1 MKLLLTRLF
10 SLAVAVL
17 FTSQAL
23 AQSTHTVTSPD
34 GKIQVE
40 ITLNNQITFAVNH
53 ESDPIIAPSPISM
66 ELANDETL
74 GANSHLR
81 NKKTDEVDQTI
92 ESPFYKRSE
101 IRDHYNELRL
111 NFRGNY
117 HLIFRAYNEGVAYRF
132 ATDRRDSLTVMNENA
147 AFNFAQ
153 DAPVWAPYAN
163 VDDHTS
169 YEPQFESSFENTYD
183 KALISQLDD
192 KRLIILPALV
202 DVGNG
207 KKVCITES
215 DLEDY
220 PGMYL
225 NSGGE
230 EKSLDA
236 VFAAYPKR
244 EEQGGHNN
252 LQMRVTERKD
262 YIARVPGRRAFPWR
276 VMVISEEDKQLA
288 DSDLVYLLA
297 SPSRV
302 EDISW
307 IKPGKVAWDWWNA
320 WNLYGVDFEA
330 GINNET
336 YKYYIDFAAE
346 QGIEY
351 VILDE
356 GWSVNS
362 EADLMQV
369 IPEIDLPELV
379 NYGQQKGVDIVLWAG
394 YHAFE
399 RDMENVCKHYS
410 NMGVKGFKVDFMDR
424 DDQEAVNFY
433 YRAAELAAKHQL
445 FLDFH
450 GAYKPTGLNR
460 TYPNVLNFEGVH
472 GLEQMK
478 WDTPDVDQVT
488 YDVEIPFIRMV
499 AGSMDYTQGAMRN
512 AIKENYY
519 PAFTEPMSQGTRC
532 RQLAQYV
539 IFESPFN
546 MLCDDPTAYEEESEC
561 TDFIATVPTI
571 WDETIVLDGKV
582 GDYVA
587 IARRSGDEWYLG
599 VLTDWDAREITLD
612 LSFLADGKYQAEVF
626 QDGINAH
633 KTAQDYRKVSTEV
646 PKNHQITAKMAPG
659 GGYVARIYQE

>member
-1 MKLLLTRLF
+1 MKLLTTGLLTLAAAYLF
-10 SLAVAVL
+10 AFS
-17 FTSQAL
+17 AL
-23 AQSTHTVTSPD
+23 AQSTHTLTSPD
-34 GKIQVE
+34 GKIRVE
-40 ITLNNQITFAVNH
+40 ITLDDQITFAVNH
-53 ESDPIIAPSPISM
+53 ESDPVLAPSPISM
-66 ELANDETL
+66 ELAEGETL
-74 GANSHLR
+74 GANPRLR
-81 NKKTDEVDQTI
+81 NKKTDEVDQAV
-92 ESPFYKRSE
+92 EAPFYKRRQ

-111 NFRGNY
+111 NFRDNY
-117 HLIFRAYNEGVAYRF
+117 SLIFRAYDEGVAYRF
-132 ATDRRDSLTVMNENA
+132 ATDRPDSLTVMNERV

-163 VDDHTS
+163 VDDHSS
-169 YEPQFESSFENTYD
+169 YEPQLESSFENTYD
-183 KALISQLDD
+183 KAPISQLDD
-192 KRLIILPALV
+192 QRLIILPALV

-225 NSGGE
+225 NYGGE
-230 EKSLDA
+230 GKSLNA
-236 VFAAYPKR
+236 VFAAYPKE

-252 LQMRVTERKD
+252 LQMRVTERED
-262 YIARVPGRRAFPWR
+262 YIAHVPGRRTFPWR

-356 GWSVNS
+356 GWSVNG

-379 NYGQQKGVDIVLWAG
+379 DYGQKKGVDIVLWAG

-410 NMGVKGFKVDFMDR
+410 DMGVKGFKVDFMDR
-424 DDQEAVNFY
+424 DDQEVINFY
-433 YRAAELAAKHQL
+433 YKAAELAAQHQL

-450 GAYKPTGLNR
+450 GAFKPTGLNR

-478 WDTPDVDQVT
+478 WQPPEVDQVT

-499 AGSMDYTQGAMRN
+499 AGPMDYTQGAMRN
-512 AIKENYY
+512 AIKANYR
-519 PAFTEPMSQGTRC
+519 PVFTEPMSQGTRC

-546 MLCDDPTAYEEESEC
+546 MLCDDPTAYQEESEC
-561 TDFIATVPTI
+561 TEFIAAVPTV
-571 WDETIVLDGKV
+571 WDETQVLDGKV
-582 GDYVA
+582 GEYVA
-587 IARRSGDEWYLG
+587 IARRKGNDWYVG
-599 VLTDWDAREITLD
+599 ALTNWDAREMTLD
-612 LSFLADGKYQAEVF
+612 LSFLNEGNYQAEVF
-626 QDGINAH
+626 RDGINAH
-633 KTAQDYRKVSTEV
+633 QVARDFEKTSVEV
-646 PKNHQITAKMAPG
+646 PSNKQLTIKMAPG
-659 GGYVARIYQE
+659 GGYVARIYQR

>member
-1 MKLLLTRLF
+1 MKLLTT
-10 SLAVAVL
+10 SLLILAIVPFL
-17 FTSQAL
+17 SCPSL
-23 AQSTHTVTSPD
+23 AQSTHALTSPD
-34 GKIQVE
+34 EKIQLE
-40 ITLNNQITFAVNH
+40 ITLDDQVTFAVNH
-53 ESDPIIAPSPISM
+53 ESDQVIAPSPISM
-66 ELANDETL
+66 ELAEDENL
-74 GANSHLR
+74 GANPQLR
-81 NKKTDEVDQTI
+81 NKKTDKVDQTV
-92 ESPFYKRSE
+92 EAPFYKRNQ
-101 IRDHYNELRL
+101 IRDRYNELRL

-117 HLIFRAYNEGVAYRF
+117 SLIFRAYDEGVAYRF
-132 ATDRRDSLTVMNENA
+132 VTDRRDSLTVMNEQVT
-147 AFNFAQ
+147 FNFAQ
-153 DAPVWAPYAN
+153 NAPVWAPYAN
-163 VDDHTS
+163 VDDHS
-169 YEPQFESSFENTYD
+169 NYEPQFESSFENIYA
-183 KALISQLDD
+183 KAPISQLDD
-192 KRLIILPALV
+192 QRLMILPILA

-225 NSGGE
+225 NARGGE
-230 EKSLDA
+230 NSLNA
-236 VFAAYPKR
+236 VFAEYPKE

-252 LQMRVTERKD
+252 LQMRVTERED
-262 YIARVPGRRAFPWR
+262 YIARVPGRRTFPWR

-320 WNLYGVDFEA
+320 WNLYDVDFEA

-356 GWSVNS
+356 GWAVNG

-369 IPEIDLPELV
+369 IPEIDLQELV
-379 NYGQQKGVDIVLWAG
+379 EYGKEKGVDIVLWAG
-394 YHAFE
+394 YQAFE
-399 RDMENVCKHYS
+399 PDMENVCRHFS
-410 NMGVKGFKVDFMDR
+410 EMGVKGFKVDFIDR
-424 DDQEAVNFY
+424 DDQEAVNFFY
-433 YRAAELAAKHQL
+433 QAAKIAAKYQM

-460 TYPNVLNFEGVH
+460 TYPNVLNIEGVH

-478 WDTPDVDQVT
+478 WRSPETDQVT

-499 AGSMDYTQGAMRN
+499 AGPLDYTQGAMRN
-512 AIKENYY
+512 AIKENYR
-519 PAFTEPMSQGTRC
+519 PVFTEPMSQGTRC

-546 MLCDDPTAYEEESEC
+546 MLCDDPTAYQEESEC
-561 TDFIATVPTI
+561 TSLLLPYLLFGTK
-571 WDETIVLDGKV
+571 L
-582 GDYVA
+582 
-587 IARRSGDEWYLG
+587 RSG
-599 VLTDWDAREITLD
+599 
-612 LSFLADGKYQAEVF
+612 
-626 QDGINAH
+626 
-633 KTAQDYRKVSTEV
+633 RKSRAST
-646 PKNHQITAKMAPG
+646 
-659 GGYVARIYQE
+659 

>member
-1 MKLLLTRLF
+1 MKLLSTNLLALTVATL
-10 SLAVAVL
+10 LACPV
-17 FTSQAL
+17 L
-23 AQSTHTVTSPD
+23 AQSTHTVASPD

-40 ITLNNQITFAVNH
+40 ITLNDQITFAVNH
-53 ESDPIIAPSPISM
+53 ESDLVIAPSPISM
-66 ELANDETL
+66 ELGEDETL
-74 GANSHLR
+74 GANPRLR
-81 NKKTDEVDQTI
+81 NKKTDEVNQTV
-92 ESPFYKRSE
+92 EALFYKRGQ

-117 HLIFRAYNEGVAYRF
+117 SLIFRAYDEGVAYRF
-132 ATDRRDSLTVMNENA
+132 ATDRRDSLTVMNERV

-153 DAPVWAPYAN
+153 DFPVWAPYAN
-163 VDDHTS
+163 VNDHSS
-169 YEPQFESSFENTYD
+169 YEPQLESSFENTYD
-183 KALISQLDD
+183 KAPISQLDGQ
-192 KRLIILPALV
+192 RLIILPALV
-202 DVGNG
+202 DVGNS

-225 NSGGE
+225 NSGGG
-230 EKSLDA
+230 EKSLNA
-236 VFAAYPKR
+236 VFAAYPKK

-252 LQMRVTERKD
+252 LQMRVTEREE

-346 QGIEY
+346 KGIEY

-356 GWSVNS
+356 GWSVNG

-379 NYGQQKGVDIVLWAG
+379 DYGQQKGVDIVLWAG
-394 YHAFE
+394 YQAFE

-410 NMGVKGFKVDFMDR
+410 DMGVKGFKVDFMDR
-424 DDQEAVNFY
+424 DDQEVMNFY
-433 YRAAELAAKHQL
+433 YKAAELAAQHQL

-450 GAYKPTGLNR
+450 GAFKPTG
-460 TYPNVLNFEGVH
+460 
-472 GLEQMK
+472 
-478 WDTPDVDQVT
+478 
-488 YDVEIPFIRMV
+488 
-499 AGSMDYTQGAMRN
+499 
-512 AIKENYY
+512 
-519 PAFTEPMSQGTRC
+519 
-532 RQLAQYV
+532 
-539 IFESPFN
+539 
-546 MLCDDPTAYEEESEC
+546 
-561 TDFIATVPTI
+561 
-571 WDETIVLDGKV
+571 
-582 GDYVA
+582 
-587 IARRSGDEWYLG
+587 
-599 VLTDWDAREITLD
+599 
-612 LSFLADGKYQAEVF
+612 
-626 QDGINAH
+626 
-633 KTAQDYRKVSTEV
+633 
-646 PKNHQITAKMAPG
+646 
-659 GGYVARIYQE
+659 